1 MRLVKNLFV
10 GISAAAIL
18 TACGA
23 GGNDQGTEY
32 APNMYHS
39 VAYEPY
45 TQIEDW
51 EAGRWVT
58 SIEYPNPDTTLYE
71 SGHAEFY
78 NSNNFNPN
86 HSNLREP
93 APNTVSRNRQGW
105 LPYRLGKD
113 SLAYAAATLKN
124 PLDSSAAVVADG
136 KILYETYCDHCHGKN
151 GTGDGNVAGGKDGN
165 GIKVIV
171 NGEEKIR
178 NAYNGVANLK
188 SDALKGISEGHI
200 FHVITHGKGLMWAH
214 GSQISPEDRWKIAKY
229 VKTLQ
234 K

>member
-1 MRLVKNLFV
+1 MRFVTSLFV
-10 GISAAAIL
+10 GLSAAALL
-18 TACGA
+18 TSCGA

-45 TQIEDW
+45 TQIVDED
-51 EAGRWVT
+51 AGRLVT
-58 SIEYPNPDTTLYE
+58 SIDYTDH
-71 SGHAEFY
+71 HAEFF
-78 NSNNFNPN
+78 NSNKLNISSMNSYMN
-86 HSNLREP
+86 MRNP
-93 APNTVSRNRQGW
+93 APNTVPRNKQGW

-113 SLAYAAATLKN
+113 SLAYAATHIKS
-124 PLDSSAAVVADG
+124 PLDSTAEIVASG
-136 KILYETYCDHCHGKN
+136 KVLYELYCDHCHGPK
-151 GTGDGNVAGGKDGN
+151 GAGDGKVAAGVKIEGVQKGN
-165 GIKVIV
+165 
-171 NGEEKIR
+171 
-178 NAYNGVANLK
+178 YNGVPDYK
-188 SDALKGISEGHI
+188 SGALKNITEGHI